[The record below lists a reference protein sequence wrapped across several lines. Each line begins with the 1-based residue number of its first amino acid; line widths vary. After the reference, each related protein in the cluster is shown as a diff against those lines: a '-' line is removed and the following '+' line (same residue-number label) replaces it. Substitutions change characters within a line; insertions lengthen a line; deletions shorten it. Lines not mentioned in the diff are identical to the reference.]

1 MLTYLCKY
9 TPVELLTALG
19 ASLEAPN
26 TEAADFDRSDRLI
39 HPNVCSHAKMLTD
52 ALVRAGEWDCAGC
65 EGCGQTRGQRELI
78 LTNCCDSIR
87 RVWDSSDLS
96 GMEFAFMLDL
106 PHTDTDAAV
115 RLYAGELERL
125 AREYEA
131 HADGGDDPAGTE
143 AGAPLRR
150 GTWERRRLLD
160 EWQAASDLWA
170 QLRGGVGEEAEPF
183 VAVLGARVPDGLML
197 RITDGLCLPVRD
209 LTCGGVRT
217 LPAPP
222 ADFGERLEA
231 GTLPDEELFSAYAR
245 ALLSQIPCTRMMDTG
260 RRAELTAIPG
270 LAGIV
275 YETVRFCDYYSFEF
289 SQTAK
294 TARVPLLKI
303 ESDYTDQSSG
313 QLATRIE
320 AFNETLRGMYGVR
333 AKTRGASAGDPDK
346 TVNGEDMTEEIY
358 VGIDSGSTTT
368 NIAALDREGRLL
380 ASLTLRT
387 GPKAGPAAERAL
399 AGLKER
405 LAADGHDPAGIRQ
418 ITATGYGR
426 DSIGF
431 ADDVKTEISCHA
443 RGAHYMDPAAR
454 TIIDIGGQDSKVI
467 ILDEEG
473 NVRNF
478 IMNDKCAAGT
488 GRFLENMARTL
499 ETDMDAMSA
508 AGLSWKKDL
517 TISSTCTVFAESEV
531 VSLVAENAETP
542 DIIHAL
548 NKAVAK
554 KTSAMALR
562 MGSEPPYLMTGG
574 VARNAGVAAELS
586 AGVGAPV
593 KIAEHPD
600 LAGAIGA
607 ALYAMKE
614 N

>member
-1 MLTYLCKY
+1 
-9 TPVELLTALG
+9 
-19 ASLEAPN
+19 
-26 TEAADFDRSDRLI
+26 
-39 HPNVCSHAKMLTD
+39 
-52 ALVRAGEWDCAGC
+52 
-65 EGCGQTRGQRELI
+65 
-78 LTNCCDSIR
+78 
-87 RVWDSSDLS
+87 
-96 GMEFAFMLDL
+96 
-106 PHTDTDAAV
+106 
-115 RLYAGELERL
+115 
-125 AREYEA
+125 
-131 HADGGDDPAGTE
+131 
-143 AGAPLRR
+143 
-150 GTWERRRLLD
+150 
-160 EWQAASDLWA
+160 
-170 QLRGGVGEEAEPF
+170 
-183 VAVLGARVPDGLML
+183 
-197 RITDGLCLPVRD
+197 
-209 LTCGGVRT
+209 
-217 LPAPP
+217 
-222 ADFGERLEA
+222 
-231 GTLPDEELFSAYAR
+231 
-245 ALLSQIPCTRMMDTG
+245 
-260 RRAELTAIPG
+260 
-270 LAGIV
+270 
-275 YETVRFCDYYSFEF
+275 
-289 SQTAK
+289 
-294 TARVPLLKI
+294 
-303 ESDYTDQSSG
+303 
-313 QLATRIE
+313 
-320 AFNETLRGMYGVR
+320 
-333 AKTRGASAGDPDK
+333 
-346 TVNGEDMTEEIY
+346 
-358 VGIDSGSTTT
+358 
-368 NIAALDREGRLL
+368 
-380 ASLTLRT
+380 
-387 GPKAGPAAERAL
+387 
-399 AGLKER
+399 
-405 LAADGHDPAGIRQ
+405 
-418 ITATGYGR
+418 GR

-431 ADDVKTEISCHA
+431 AYDVKTEISCHA

-467 ILDEEG
+467 ILDAEG